1 MGIFAKKKTHA
12 SDGQSRFSWLR
23 GAKMPRSA
31 QMDEIEQPQIYLIT
45 PPEFELDTF
54 PDRLKQVLDT
64 HQVACVRLSLATRDE
79 DRIARAA
86 DACREVT
93 HARDIA
99 LVIDSHI
106 LMVERLGLDGV
117 HLLDGPRSVRA
128 ARKELGEDAIV
139 GAFCGTS
146 RHDGMNAGEAGADY
160 VSFGPI
166 GSTGL
171 GDGSHAEREIFE
183 WWSEVI
189 EVPIVAEGGLDAE
202 QVASFAPVTD
212 FLAFGEEIWRE
223 DDAAAA
229 LGRLISAIG

>member
-1 MGIFAKKKTHA
+1 
-12 SDGQSRFSWLR
+12 
-23 GAKMPRSA
+23 
-31 QMDEIEQPQIYLIT
+31 
-45 PPEFELDTF
+45 
-54 PDRLKQVLDT
+54 
-64 HQVACVRLSLATRDE
+64 
-79 DRIARAA
+79 
-86 DACREVT
+86 
-93 HARDIA
+93 
-99 LVIDSHI
+99 
-106 LMVERLGLDGV
+106 
-117 HLLDGPRSVRA
+117 
-128 ARKELGEDAIV
+128 
-139 GAFCGTS
+139 
-146 RHDGMNAGEAGADY
+146 

-202 QVASFAPVTD
+202 HVASLAPVTD